1 MALDPQEGTDQHAGA
16 RLIVQGCRQKIP
28 SQPDQFVPL
37 CHGALVEVSGRR
49 HQHVVVLIQR
59 DQADAWEHYMAYTRQ
74 GGSVTFKEL
83 LANAGMVSPFDET
96 CLRGI
101 CERAS
106 KWLEDCDL
114 SDVR

>member
-1 MALDPQEGTDQHAGA
+1 MHIYEVPFYYIDYCLAQTVALE
-16 RLIVQGCRQKIP
+16 
-28 SQPDQFVPL
+28 FW
-37 CHGALVEVSGRR
+37 EM
-49 HQHVVVLIQR
+49 IQR